1 MERSESSS
9 FESEIDSD
17 STSFESTSSVKKSA
31 SAAVVT
37 STATMDD
44 LIATLTSEL
53 KAEFSDLTSA
63 QKNVLLTIY
72 QSEPDLFGAFIS
84 EIMPDDGVI
93 TSTTQT
99 DIAKILDSGQMATFL
114 SILDGP
120 DFTAEQQAVLDF
132 IEAANETLFNTFMST
147 IESGEPSDE
156 TIAAIDAILDD
167 EQMAIL
173 ASMGDDTGGT
183 GGGTG
188 TTATMADLVGTLT

>member
-44 LIATLTSEL
+44 LIDNLPSDEL

-72 QSEPDLFGAFIS
+72 QSDAGLFSTFIS
-84 EIMPDDGVI
+84 EEIEGSEP
-93 TSTTQT
+93 SEQT
-99 DIAKILDSGQMATFL
+99 IDAIAKILDTGEMATFE
-114 SILDGP
+114 SI
-120 DFTAEQQAVLDF
+120 
-132 IEAANETLFNTFMST
+132 M
-147 IESGEPSDE
+147 
-156 TIAAIDAILDD
+156 DD
-167 EQMAIL
+167 DT
-173 ASMGDDTGGT
+173 GDDTGDEGASPMDFVYDET
-183 GGGTG
+183 NPYY
-188 TTATMADLVGTLT
+188 GTLRVSDMDAVSMDFSSTPPHSIPQK